1 MGENIA
7 LSPIVRDVSLAVHL
21 AAVSAGVCDEM
32 PEMPVRERCHGKF
45 L

>member
-7 LSPIVRDVSLAVHL
+7 LSPIVRDVSLL